1 MVEILFHGRGGQ
13 GAVTAANILVAA
25 ALRHGHRGVQ
35 AFPLFGAERRGA
47 PVKAFARI
55 SDAEVHLR
63 SQVYDADI
71 SIVLDPGL
79 LKLVDVTAGLKTD
92 GSLILNTTRSPADFP
107 FSHSLTVAAVDAA
120 GIAVKHGLQIGGIP
134 IVNTPILGAVPRV
147 TDVVDLDSIE
157 QAIRQ
162 QWKGEAGERN
172 ASAAREAYEHT
183 EVNAWVRK

>member
-25 ALRHGHRGVQ
+25 ALLEGHRGVQ

-55 SDAEVHLR
+55 SDEEVNLR
-63 SQVYDADI
+63 SQIYSSDI

-79 LKLVDVTAGLKTD
+79 LKLVDVTSGLRVEGT
-92 GSLILNTTRSPADFP
+92 LILNTAKSPEEFP
-107 FSHSLTVAAVDAA
+107 FSTSFQVAAVDAA
-120 GIAVKHGLQIGGIP
+120 SIAVNHGLRVGGIP

-147 TDVVDLDSIE
+147 TDMVSLESIE

-172 ASAAREAYEHT
+172 ARAARDAFEHT
-183 EVNAWVRK
+183 EVNR